1 MNQEQFIEATE
12 KIYQAIRKAYGYDE
26 EAETIMEAF
35 DEMADAWESAYAGAN
50 IKVKE

>member
-1 MNQEQFIEATE
+1 MNQKQFIEATE
-12 KIYQAIRKAYGYDE
+12 KIYNAIRKVYGYDE
-26 EAETIMEAF
+26 EAEAIIEAL